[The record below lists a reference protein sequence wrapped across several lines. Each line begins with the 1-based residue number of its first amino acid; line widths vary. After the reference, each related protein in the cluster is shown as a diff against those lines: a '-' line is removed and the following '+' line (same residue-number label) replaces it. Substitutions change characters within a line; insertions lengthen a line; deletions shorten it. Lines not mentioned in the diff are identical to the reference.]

1 VADNVFSSPDQ
12 KTPRSQRPDHQSGAQ
27 LGQFRPTAEQTE
39 QSILKRVTVAV
50 EKRSNHI
57 YISLPMNNQ
66 SQVEF
71 HFFSPTARGGR
82 GRRFVRGKPPIRTRP
97 CRWVAGEN
105 ESTTFAEDESR
116 MFLFFV
122 IVFVFDKP
130 VRIFR
135 SYISI
140 E

>member
-71 HFFSPTARGGR
+71 HFFFSDRAWWSRPEVREGKTTNTYAAMPLGGR
-82 GRRFVRGKPPIRTRP
+82 GKRVNHVCRGRKQ
-97 CRWVAGEN
+97 N
-105 ESTTFAEDESR
+105 
-116 MFLFFV
+116 
-122 IVFVFDKP
+122 VFVLCYC
-130 VRIFR
+130 FR
-135 SYISI
+135 F
-140 E
+140 